1 MYAICIQSPSNS
13 FVFADPDEI
22 SSKFK
27 EYLELRFQSVMPPPA
42 EPKEP
47 KEPKPTKVSKGNSK
61 EASKQKRESKPK
73 EPKEIPAATTLLVKN
88 YHKLWLQAIHGNVI
102 TTSTAAATGS
112 TEMKGKVL
120 LLFLQYL

>member
-27 EYLELRFQSVMPPPA
+27 EYLELRFQSVMQPPP
-42 EPKEP
+42 
-47 KEPKPTKVSKGNSK
+47 EPKPTKESKDKTK
-61 EASKQKRESKPK
+61 EASKKKKESKPK
-73 EPKEIPAATTLLVKN
+73 KETKEIPAATTILVKN
-88 YHKLWLQAIHGNVI
+88 YHKLWLQAIHGKLI

-120 LLFLQYL
+120 LLLL

>member
-13 FVFADPDEI
+13 FVFPDPDEI

-27 EYLELRFQSVMPPPA
+27 EYLELRFQSVIPPP
-42 EPKEP
+42 P
-47 KEPKPTKVSKGNSK
+47 EPKPTQESKDKSK
-61 EASKQKRESKPK
+61 EASKKKKESKPK
-73 EPKEIPAATTLLVKN
+73 ETKEIPAATTILVKN

-120 LLFLQYL
+120 LLFL